1 MQHISAISAAEV
13 IAYQRAYLR
22 ASNARRMAEVASAA
36 RLPAPDRPTRQPGQ
50 TKQETPA
57 SINHEGLT
65 AHYLLQQESEGR
77 CAHCDRPFRQ

>member
-22 ASNARRMAEVASAA
+22 ASNVRRIAEVARAA
-36 RLPAPDRPTRQPGQ
+36 RLRAPELLTRESGP

-57 SINHEGLT
+57 SMNHEGLT
-65 AHYLLQQESEGR
+65 AHHLRTQGSEGR
-77 CAHCDRPFRQ
+77 CAQCDRPFRQ

>member
-1 MQHISAISAAEV
+1 MQHISAVEV

-22 ASNARRMAEVASAA
+22 ASNARRIAVVARAA
-36 RLPAPDRPTRQPGQ
+36 RLPAPDSPTRHAGP

-57 SINHEGLT
+57 TTNHEGLT
-65 AHYLLQQESEGR
+65 AHHLLQQESEGR

>member
-22 ASNARRMAEVASAA
+22 ASNARRIAVVARAA
-36 RLPAPDRPTRQPGQ
+36 RLPAPGLLARDPGL

-57 SINHEGLT
+57 MDSHEGLT
-65 AHYLLQQESEGR
+65 AHYLPIQGSEGR

>member
-22 ASNARRMAEVASAA
+22 ASNARRMAVVASAA
-36 RLPAPDRPTRQPGQ
+36 RLPAPGLLARDPGP

-57 SINHEGLT
+57 TMNHEGLT
-65 AHYLLQQESEGR
+65 AHHLLQQGSEGR